1 MTARVLACLFCALLL
16 CLLRTVDTPASARSL
31 WEGL

>member
-1 MTARVLACLFCALLL
+1 MAARLLACLFCALLL
-16 CLLRTVDTPASARSL
+16 CLLRAADNPASARPL